1 MTNETRALIDAAAS
15 MAVWGGIPSVD
26 VYSVQRANCVI
37 RSTRSLRVAVNV
49 AKSFRRDGQ
58 TIVVDT
64 RNGNVVFCQ
73 R

>member
-1 MTNETRALIDAAAS
+1 MTTETRQMIDNAARQ
-15 MAVWGGIPSVD
+15 AVWGGIPSID

-49 AKSFRRDGQ
+49 AKSFRNDGT

-64 RNGNVVFCQ
+64 RTGSVVYSQ
-73 R
+73 K